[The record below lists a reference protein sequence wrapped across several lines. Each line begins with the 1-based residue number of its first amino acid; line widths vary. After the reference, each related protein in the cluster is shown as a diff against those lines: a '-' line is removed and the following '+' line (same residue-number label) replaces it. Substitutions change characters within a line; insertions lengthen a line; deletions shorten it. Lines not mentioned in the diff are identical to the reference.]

1 MGPRRP
7 GLAATA
13 KSENAVIEKTLRG
26 IKGMTAAVRFSKLVE
41 AAGKPS
47 VHLLWMDPAKDIVLQ
62 KAIKANRVLTV
73 HQRPGD
79 TKADYGTVGFE
90 KSVSGQILIF
100 PKSLKQFSD
109 KRVIGVKYDLLE
121 WPEVPKDQEAP
132 KARPPK
138 RPASAQPR
146 EAKLPAVTP
155 KRVAAEDNATA
166 RVLKFPNPRNES
178 EEESNVDVE
187 DIKDQVRHAMKAL
200 EEGKQVAAF
209 NLLKRIIGS

>member
-1 MGPRRP
+1 MG
-7 GLAATA
+7 T
-13 KSENAVIEKTLRG
+13 
-26 IKGMTAAVRFSKLVE
+26 AVRFSKLVE
-41 AAGKPS
+41 AAGKPT
-47 VHLLWMDPAKDIVLQ
+47 VHLLWMDPAKDPVLQ

-79 TKADYGTVGFE
+79 AKADYGTVGFE
-90 KSVSGQILIF
+90 KNVSGQILIF

-109 KRVIGVKYDLLE
+109 KRVVGVKYDLLE

-132 KARPPK
+132 KVRPPK
-138 RPASAQPR
+138 RPANAKPQD
-146 EAKLPAVTP
+146 AKLPAVTP
-155 KRVAAEDNATA
+155 KRIAAEETATA
-166 RVLKFPNPRNES
+166 RVLKFPNPKDED

-187 DIKDQVRHAMKAL
+187 DIKNQVRQAMKAL